1 MKDIR
6 QALIGI
12 LAVMLSAAIVLGS
25 LVIVLNETG
34 QGAALGL
41 GAGETEM
48 ALGLSTPL
56 VKDPLLGAS
65 LLDQVKHTQSAA
77 PTTTPSATGTSTAT
91 PSLTRTPTRT
101 TCPIPDG
108 WLLIIVQPGETLEVL
123 AARNQITPQELAVGN
138 CLTDM
143 NLIPSTSIYVPPA
156 EVDVSKPKP
165 PEPSSTATATQPP
178 PPPDTPTPTNTQPP
192 PPVDT
197 QTSTPTPT

>member
-12 LAVMLSAAIVLGS
+12 LAVILSAAIVLGS

-65 LLDQVKHTQSAA
+65 LLDQVKYTRSAA
-77 PTTTPSATGTSTAT
+77 PTTTPSATGTPTST
-91 PSLTRTPTRT
+91 PSLTRTPTGT

-123 AARNQITPQELAVGN
+123 AARYQITLQELAVGN

-143 NLIPSTSIYVPPA
+143 NLIPSTSIYVPP
-156 EVDVSKPKP
+156 
-165 PEPSSTATATQPP
+165 EPSSTGTATQPP
-178 PPPDTPTPTNTQPP
+178 PQPDTPTPTNTQLP
-192 PPVDT
+192 PPVGT
-197 QTSTPTPT
+197 QTSTPTPTPT